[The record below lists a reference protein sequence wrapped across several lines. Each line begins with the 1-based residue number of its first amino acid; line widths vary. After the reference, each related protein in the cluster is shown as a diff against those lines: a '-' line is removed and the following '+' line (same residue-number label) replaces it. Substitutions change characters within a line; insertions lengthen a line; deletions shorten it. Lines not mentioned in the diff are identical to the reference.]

1 MNRYEPFR
9 VSFQLS
15 ELDSSSES
23 DFDSY
28 DDSDSESDASWETE
42 EEVEMSN
49 SENGCVSF
57 TMWPRQVN
65 SIHWIGFFK

>member
-1 MNRYEPFR
+1 MNVFEFP
-9 VSFQLS
+9 FQLS

-49 SENGCVSF
+49 SENGCVTSAIQ
-57 TMWPRQVN
+57 PCQVN
-65 SIHWIGFFK
+65 FINRIVFKN